1 MIYLHVVVCMHI
13 YYCEIVHVCH
23 YHDYF
28 LIDFP
33 NSGKD
38 GPKAPFAPEGMTLQ
52 AAAISDS
59 VY

>member
-1 MIYLHVVVCMHI
+1 MHI